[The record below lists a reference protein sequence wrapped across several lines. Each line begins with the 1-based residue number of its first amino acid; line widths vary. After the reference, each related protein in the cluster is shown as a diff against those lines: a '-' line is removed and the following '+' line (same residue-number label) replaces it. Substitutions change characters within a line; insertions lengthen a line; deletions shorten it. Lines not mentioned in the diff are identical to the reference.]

1 MLLPFLLLL
10 WSNIPVMT
18 RRTLIAVSVMFAL
31 LVASAGGVRAGDS
44 EEKKQEL
51 QRIKQEM
58 QEKKQKLR
66 RAGRRE
72 RSILSELEKMDREIQ
87 AGSAELADQRRKLRE
102 AEAAIA
108 EIEQSNMAA
117 SRELGRLKQFYG
129 GRLRAL
135 YKMSRTGGYAL
146 AVLSSDSFT
155 TAYKRVRYLGI
166 IAERD
171 QRMMR
176 EYSATLTQLAS
187 RERDVRERTSDI
199 LARRTAVESKRAS
212 LEVRRRTKS
221 GILSTVKQEKNVYEA
236 TLKDLE
242 ESSTNL
248 WAMIKL
254 ADREKKAAKK
264 PAPPAREAS
273 AAGPGRSRL
282 PWPVAGPLLTRF
294 GVQRHPQFG
303 TVVYRRGI
311 DIAASVGDEV
321 RAVHDGQVVY
331 ADWYKGYG
339 RLVIIDHGEG
349 LYSLYGHLS
358 QLEVGGGD
366 RVSRGRVVGLA
377 GDTGSLKGPKLYF
390 EIRRNGEAED
400 PLLWLAK
407 R

>member
-1 MLLPFLLLL
+1 M
-10 WSNIPVMT
+10 
-18 RRTLIAVSVMFAL
+18 LIAVPLLLAL
-31 LVASAGGVRAGDS
+31 LTAAAGGVRAGDG

-66 RAGRRE
+66 RADRRE

-102 AEAAIA
+102 AEAAIT
-108 EIEQSNMAA
+108 EIERSNTMA
-117 SRELGRLKQFYG
+117 SQELARLKRFYG
-129 GRLRAL
+129 ARLRAL

-146 AVLSSDSFT
+146 AVLSSDNFT
-155 TAYKRVRYLGI
+155 TAYKRMRYLGI

-176 EYSATLTQLAS
+176 EYGATLERLAS
-187 RERDVRERTSDI
+187 RERETRERTSDI
-199 LARRTAVESKRAS
+199 LARRTAIESKRAS
-212 LEVRRRTKS
+212 HEVRRRKKS
-221 GILSTVKQEKNVYEA
+221 EILSSVKQEKSVYEA

-254 ADREKKAAKK
+254 AEREKKAAKK
-264 PAPPAREAS
+264 PAPQAREVPS
-273 AAGPGRSRL
+273 AGSDRNRF
-282 PWPVAGPLLTRF
+282 PWPVRGQLLTRF
-294 GVQRHPQFG
+294 GIQRHPQFG

-311 DIAASVGDEV
+311 DIAARIGDEV
-321 RAVHDGQVVY
+321 RVVHDGQVVY

-358 QLEVGGGD
+358 QLEVGGGE
-366 RVSRGRVVGLA
+366 RVSRGKVIGLA

-390 EIRRNGEAED
+390 EVRRNGEAED